1 MKQLLIAFLITATG
15 SLKAQ
20 FELEHTY
27 DSAAA
32 YNFCAKGLSQL
43 LYVDLEASGEHYVR
57 INRCGELISLY
68 DMDHNLVKNISM
80 SMLHTDPPYNVIG
93 SIMYISEHLFNL
105 DDRLE
110 FMYVVDSGD
119 YYITN
124 VYNELGEV
132 LFSEPGM
139 PSVVLNF
146 HMQQFPI
153 YNTDEGTKLILSYQ
167 NNQAKVFGLEGIL
180 TTAIEVANQEL
191 TTGAALAA
199 ALSGPY
205 PNPADNYTTI
215 DYTLPESTNTGEL
228 VLYALN
234 GAEVGRYAISNA
246 FTSIDIPTSTLLS
259 GTYYFELQTEAEI
272 VSGKKLIVIR

>member
-1 MKQLLIAFLITATG
+1 MKRLLIALMITNTG

-20 FELEHTY
+20 FTLEHTY

-124 VYNELGEV
+124 VYNEIGEV

-153 YNTDEGTKLILSYQ
+153 YNTDQGTKLILSYQ
-167 NNQAKVFGLEGIL
+167 NNQAKVFGLEGTL

-191 TTGAALAA
+191 TAGAALAA
-199 ALSGPY
+199 AY
-205 PNPADNYTTI
+205 PNPADNISYI
-215 DYTLPESTNTGEL
+215 PYQLPEGETTGKIIIYAMNGSEVMRFDVSSADSGLTIPTNTLTAGTYF
-228 VLYALN
+228 YALET
-234 GAEVGRYAISNA
+234 A
-246 FTSIDIPTSTLLS
+246 TSL
-259 GTYYFELQTEAEI
+259 
-272 VSGKKLIVIR
+272 VSGKQLVVVN